1 MREVIANEDR
11 LIGPTELSQMIGCSE
26 DSVKNW
32 MRDKMIPSVQIGQK
46 RLMTQAQYKGWV
58 KGLEKPKAKA
68 KVKAAP
74 MSEELN
80 EIEKAEL
87 DTIEKTLTTL
97 LDDVVSIAI
106 PEEYP
111 SIADNKAGDPF

>member
-80 EIEKAEL
+80 EIEK
-87 DTIEKTLTTL
+87 TLPTL
-97 LDDVVSIAI
+97 NPPNLQDDLVSIAI

-111 SIADNKAGDPF
+111 SIADNQAGDPF